1 LSKEFASPLI
11 LEFKH
16 SRVIQLYL
24 ISIHFLAILSL
35 LLSALMPY
43 QKAIVLIFIVVSFLY
58 QKNKLF
64 RYKKLL
70 WSKENDWVIFDDL
83 DNGVNVRLT
92 PLSFSSSWLVIL
104 ALRTENN
111 KAVNLLVPYDA
122 LSEES
127 FRLLKVKLTILKP
140 AELKPLTD
148 DDQ

>member
-1 LSKEFASPLI
+1 
-11 LEFKH
+11 
-16 SRVIQLYL
+16 
-24 ISIHFLAILSL
+24 
-35 LLSALMPY
+35 MPY